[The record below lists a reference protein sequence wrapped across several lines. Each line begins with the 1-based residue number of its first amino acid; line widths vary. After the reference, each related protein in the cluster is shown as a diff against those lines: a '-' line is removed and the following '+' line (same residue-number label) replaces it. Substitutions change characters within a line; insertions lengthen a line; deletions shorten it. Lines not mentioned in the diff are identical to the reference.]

1 MLMVHPST
9 PHDAPPQRRT
19 PSEVRNNTEEK
30 DYRFGGPH
38 LHIKWAPKRM
48 KREKAK
54 MIRLRTIGLEK
65 YKQAHTRA
73 RYRIKHSFPICIS
86 ILFFLFLFLEASHLF
101 QHSPTLCVCVCG
113 RAGKA
118 RQIQFVC
125 ASSSSSTRSV
135 CLSIR
140 PNTTTII
147 DSGW

>member
-101 QHSPTLCVCVCG
+101 QHSPTLCVCVWKG
-113 RAGKA
+113 WQG
-118 RQIQFVC
+118 
-125 ASSSSSTRSV
+125 SSDSICLCVVVIFYSV
-135 CLSIR
+135 CLSVH
-140 PNTTTII
+140 PSEHYNHY
-147 DSGW
+147 